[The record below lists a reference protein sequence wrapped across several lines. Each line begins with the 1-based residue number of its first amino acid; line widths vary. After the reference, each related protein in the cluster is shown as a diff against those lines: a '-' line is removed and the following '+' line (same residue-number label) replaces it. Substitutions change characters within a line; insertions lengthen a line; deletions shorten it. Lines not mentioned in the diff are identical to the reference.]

1 MKFTKK
7 KLLMILVAGAVL
19 TGLAHLPKRKMQLP
33 PKEETVYTVK
43 TQIATRS
50 DLQEYLRLNGTVK
63 AENTI
68 SVYPDIGGKLTRVP
82 VTLGSYVKK
91 GQLIAEVDPSSPGS
105 YYSTSP
111 VYAPISGYITSLPL
125 TTGTTVSTSTE
136 IAMIG
141 NINSLQIECK
151 IPESKIAVLK
161 NGLTARV
168 GLEAYKGIDFPA
180 HVFRISPIVDETS
193 RTKEMYLLFDTNDER
208 INAGMYVKIHLNTV
222 LHENVLTLPT
232 DAILTH
238 NGTQYVY
245 VYTADDADDAT
256 GTVSRREITTG
267 ATVDGSIEVLSGIE
281 DGERIVING
290 MQVLSDGVKV
300 KEVGKSAAAN
310 AGYTD
315 NAGTDAPA
323 ADAKGGKK

>member
-1 MKFTKK
+1 MVLTSKKILMVLAAVALLFALSKLPKK
-7 KLLMILVAGAVL
+7 KMA
-19 TGLAHLPKRKMQLP
+19 LP
-33 PKEETVYTVK
+33 PAEETVYTVK
-43 TQIATRS
+43 TQKAEKK

-82 VTLGSYVKK
+82 VTLGSYVRK

-105 YYSTSP
+105 YYTSSP

-125 TTGTTVSTSTE
+125 TTGTTVTTSSE

-141 NINSLQIECK
+141 NINNLQIECK

-161 NGLTARV
+161 NGLSAQI
-168 GLEAYKGIDFPA
+168 GLEAYKGESFPA

-193 RTKEMYLLFDTNDER
+193 RTKEMYLIFDTNDNR

-222 LHENVLTLPT
+222 LHESAIVVPT
-232 DAILTH
+232 DCIITE
-238 NGTQYVY
+238 NSKKYVY
-245 VYTADDADDAT
+245 ALNGDK
-256 GTVSRREITTG
+256 TVSKKEITIG
-267 ATVDGSIEVLSGIE
+267 ATVDGEAEVLSGIS
-281 DGERIVING
+281 DTDTIVVSG

-300 KEVGKSAAAN
+300 KEVGT
-310 AGYTD
+310 GE
-315 NAGTDAPA
+315 
-323 ADAKGGKK
+323 